1 MLENDL
7 KLCHCIVPTL
17 PQERESIRN
26 NLMNLRG
33 IRQPGESFSCK
44 PSSQSEAALDT
55 LLDQLKS
62 NILLYSNENQIKESE
77 ELFKIFGQL
86 KQELPEIQNI
96 D

>member
-17 PQERESIRN
+17 PERRESIRKD
-26 NLMNLRG
+26 LTELKG
-33 IRQPGESFSCK
+33 IRNPADSFSCN

-62 NILLYSNENQIKESE
+62 NILLYSNENQYKESE
-77 ELFKIFGQL
+77 ELF
-86 KQELPEIQNI
+86 
-96 D
+96 